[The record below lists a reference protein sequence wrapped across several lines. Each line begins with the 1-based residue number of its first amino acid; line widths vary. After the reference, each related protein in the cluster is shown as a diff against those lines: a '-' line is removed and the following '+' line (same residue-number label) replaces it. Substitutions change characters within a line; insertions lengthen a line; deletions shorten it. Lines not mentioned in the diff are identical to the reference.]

1 MSIVRAVSLRDAKP
15 LGKNGVARLLRLASF
30 ICSLYLRLPFRKS
43 PLPPVWGKRKAIK
56 KVQLHKSCFL
66 LGMHIYAMWCAMLC
80 VRPNIHSNTV
90 EETAGILL
98 QTPLKKTVPKKDE
111 ARVRLSGRA
120 LGVSVGWFL
129 LPPRNVTV
137 FSFDPLSMHQ
147 QVSCNRITPT
157 LSISFSL
164 FFIFFSSPSSLQFKC
179 LDGTKTEDS
188 RFWLG
193 RTKAP
198 PDRQKKNHRNTYCF
212 LCS

>member
-1 MSIVRAVSLRDAKP
+1 
-15 LGKNGVARLLRLASF
+15 
-30 ICSLYLRLPFRKS
+30 
-43 PLPPVWGKRKAIK
+43 
-56 KVQLHKSCFL
+56 
-66 LGMHIYAMWCAMLC
+66 MLC

-129 LPPRNVTV
+129 SPPRNVTV

-157 LSISFSL
+157 LSVSFSL
-164 FFIFFSSPSSLQFKC
+164 FCFFFSSPSSLQFKC
-179 LDGTKTEDS
+179 LEGIKTEDS
-188 RFWLG
+188 RFFA
-193 RTKAP
+193 RTYESATGSTKEKSSKHLLLLMLTIFFSLFSLPRARDRDHLP
-198 PDRQKKNHRNTYCF
+198 PFPPVLPLWEEGEGGWRG
-212 LCS
+212 